1 MTGRA
6 ARTRERI
13 LNTSLALFNDLG
25 EPRVTTNQIADETD
39 ISPGNLYYHFHNKD
53 EIVFRLFERF
63 ESRIQ
68 ETLVTPETRAPDMED
83 MWLYLHLIFEI
94 IWEYRFLYR
103 DLPHLLGRDR
113 KLHNHFRR
121 IIDRK
126 IATARAICEG
136 LVASGVMEAS
146 PEEIQAVA
154 ENIALVATQWLT
166 FQGIR
171 HRNAALDQELG
182 RGVYQVIS
190 LVVPYLRGEARALL
204 NQLSRVYLI

>member
-1 MTGRA
+1 MSGRA

-13 LNTSLALFNDLG
+13 LATSLALFNDLG

-53 EIVFRLFERF
+53 DIVHCLFERF

-68 ETLVTPETRAPDMED
+68 EILVTPQSRAADMED
-83 MWLYLHLIFEI
+83 MWLYLHLIFEV

-113 KLHNHFRR
+113 KLQQRFRR

-126 IATARAICEG
+126 VATAAAILEG
-136 LVASGVMEAS
+136 LVSSGVMAAS

-154 ENIALVATQWLT
+154 ENIALLATQWLT
-166 FQGIR
+166 FQQLR
-171 HRNAALDQELG
+171 HRAAPLDQQLG

-190 LVVPYLRGEARALL
+190 LVVPYLRGEARTLL
-204 NQLSRVYLI
+204 DRLSRVYLV